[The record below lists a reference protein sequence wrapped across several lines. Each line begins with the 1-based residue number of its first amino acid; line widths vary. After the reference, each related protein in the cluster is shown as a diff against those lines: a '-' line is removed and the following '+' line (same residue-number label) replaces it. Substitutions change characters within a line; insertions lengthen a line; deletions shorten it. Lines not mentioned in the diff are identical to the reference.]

1 MKTIATAVSILLLCA
16 GCAFAQ
22 AKPKAPE
29 AKIEYLGGLT
39 LCANDAKALAAWYT
53 NIFGVPVDNEYHG
66 MYYGTLKFNGVEL
79 NLGIH
84 PVAADCQKPPK
95 GLALTFHVDSYDGYL
110 AKLAAKG
117 LTPYKQDPD
126 AGYGK
131 FAYFLDP
138 EQNEVAI
145 WGK

>member
-1 MKTIATAVSILLLCA
+1 MKRLIAAAAMLLSLPVM
-16 GCAFAQ
+16 GAQ
-22 AKPKAPE
+22 PKTND

-39 LCANDAKALAAWYT
+39 LCANDPKTLAEWYT
-53 NIFGVPVDNEYHG
+53 NTFGVPVDQSYGG
-66 MYYGTLKFNGVEL
+66 MYYGTLKFGAVEL

-84 PVAADCQKPPK
+84 PVSVNCQKPGK
-95 GLALTFHVDSYDGYL
+95 GLALTFHVDHYDAYL
-110 AKLAAKG
+110 EKLAAKG
-117 LTPYKQDPD
+117 LTPYKTDPD

-131 FAYFLDP
+131 FAYFRDP